1 VFCIPPPASAELSE
15 KVQLE
20 TVGEEELL
28 YIPPPVDQG
37 LPLPAV
43 TLKPSIIAPVK
54 PITT

>member
-1 VFCIPPPASAELSE
+1 MFCIPPPASAELSE